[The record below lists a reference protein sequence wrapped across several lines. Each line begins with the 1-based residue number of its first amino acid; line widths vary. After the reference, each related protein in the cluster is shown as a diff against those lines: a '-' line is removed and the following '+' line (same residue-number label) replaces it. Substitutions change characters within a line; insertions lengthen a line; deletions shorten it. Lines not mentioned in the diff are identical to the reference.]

1 MAGGSQIIISSNG
14 ITIKTP
20 GEFKVFAGKHK
31 FESGAKVNTTLPLLP
46 DAKNPYVLQY
56 LVKDKENQIMA
67 DKLYLLFDEDG
78 NIQKG
83 KTDQNGFMNLKT
95 SPSEQ
100 KVTTRVMVNEIE
112 MADEE
117 ESGDEE

>member
-20 GEFKVFAGKHK
+20 GEFKVFFWQHK

>member
-1 MAGGSQIIISSNG
+1 M
-14 ITIKTP
+14 
-20 GEFKVFAGKHK
+20 
-31 FESGAKVNTTLPLLP
+31 
-46 DAKNPYVLQY
+46 QY

>member
-1 MAGGSQIIISSNG
+1 MAGGSQIIISSDG

-20 GEFKVFAGKHK
+20 GEFKVFAGQHK
-31 FESGAKVNTTLPLLP
+31 FESGAKVNTNLPLLP

>member
-1 MAGGSQIIISSNG
+1 
-14 ITIKTP
+14 
-20 GEFKVFAGKHK
+20 
-31 FESGAKVNTTLPLLP
+31 
-46 DAKNPYVLQY
+46 
-56 LVKDKENQIMA
+56 MA

-83 KTDQNGFMNLKT
+83 KTDQNGFMNLEAR
-95 SPSEQ
+95 PSEQ